1 MQRRNRHH
9 KNIGKILKDYFAPLG
24 ILAGLF
30 LIGIYA
36 LFAKGNVPEDET
48 TPPPP
53 LQIIRN
59 SPQTQATIEYVGG
72 KKSKIDS
79 DTILE
84 RSEKLSLSSETV
96 HLNNANVNFHM
107 SPGELAYDASDAY
120 TLLSG
125 NLWVEAKNNLTINM
139 RYLKAHTT
147 ADNIF
152 SLSQNEV
159 TSSLYVVKW
168 SVEITTNSWASTK
181 ISKGERIVLTKAA
194 SEDKSLDLVAERK
207 PIDEITK
214 NDEWF
219 QKNNAASYLA
229 ISDISTPSESTNPPS
244 SSSSESGYISF
255 SNSLFDRAEI
265 NTNQIDITGMIHD
278 ERITIIEI
286 DGKNADIDPIA
297 RTFVVRWANTS
308 KRKNDLVYYLYE
320 DQNELFRWVLTL
332 YNSSGTWGGNT
343 STNRTSGYAA
353 TNNYPLINSAEYP
366 ILIPNQNPYTT
377 KATLVTIEWSVPPRT
392 VTRIVVNGFQLTK
405 FVPNSTNWAYN
416 ANMQYDNLKDGIN
429 IYTIEYFSG
438 DTKVFEQN
446 FTIIK
451 E

>member
-159 TSSLYVVKW
+159 TSSLYVVK
-168 SVEITTNSWASTK
+168 
-181 ISKGERIVLTKAA
+181 
-194 SEDKSLDLVAERK
+194 
-207 PIDEITK
+207 
-214 NDEWF
+214 
-219 QKNNAASYLA
+219 
-229 ISDISTPSESTNPPS
+229 
-244 SSSSESGYISF
+244 
-255 SNSLFDRAEI
+255 
-265 NTNQIDITGMIHD
+265 
-278 ERITIIEI
+278 
-286 DGKNADIDPIA
+286 
-297 RTFVVRWANTS
+297 
-308 KRKNDLVYYLYE
+308 
-320 DQNELFRWVLTL
+320 
-332 YNSSGTWGGNT
+332 
-343 STNRTSGYAA
+343 
-353 TNNYPLINSAEYP
+353 
-366 ILIPNQNPYTT
+366 
-377 KATLVTIEWSVPPRT
+377 
-392 VTRIVVNGFQLTK
+392 
-405 FVPNSTNWAYN
+405 
-416 ANMQYDNLKDGIN
+416 
-429 IYTIEYFSG
+429 
-438 DTKVFEQN
+438 
-446 FTIIK
+446 
-451 E
+451 